1 MYREVFDDGAQAR
14 FLETITGAV
23 GGVKDAGHQGT
34 RDRRTG
40 PTSTPD
46 LGAKLR
52 ANLGTGSGGDS
63 ASEAAIKF

>member
-1 MYREVFDDGAQAR
+1 VDQ
-14 FLETITGAV
+14 
-23 GGVKDAGHQGT
+23 
-34 RDRRTG
+34 
-40 PTSTPD
+40 D